1 MCSNFQE
8 LAHDLSQPLTIIE
21 TTAYCLELMLPK
33 DNPAIAA
40 HLRRIRHQ
48 VVLASRMLSA
58 ARAQE
63 SSTTLAR
70 RKAARAGA
78 SALLGFPS
86 PR

>member
-21 TTAYCLELMLPK
+21 TAAYCLELLLPK

-58 ARAQE
+58 AQAE
-63 SSTTLAR
+63 KSSATRTR

-78 SALLGFPS
+78 SSLSEFPS